1 MCISVCLSDY
11 ENSTLGGLWGLQVL
25 LTVCKG
31 FIPDGLISEINKGSV
46 TMSHSLQSQ
55 TNIWKCILASASLTS
70 NWYLRYNN
78 LELIIVKELEIAII
92 FSLCEERGTKMK
104 DFSCLSDIL
113 AFSPNDRFLT
123 DQLYRLLLKPSNISL
138 WNGFILISHLRDLVL
153 NPRHPLCV

>member
-11 ENSTLGGLWGLQVL
+11 ENSTLGGLWRLQVL

-55 TNIWKCILASASLTS
+55 TNIRKCILASASLTS

-123 DQLYRLLLKPSNISL
+123 DQLYRLLLKPGNISL